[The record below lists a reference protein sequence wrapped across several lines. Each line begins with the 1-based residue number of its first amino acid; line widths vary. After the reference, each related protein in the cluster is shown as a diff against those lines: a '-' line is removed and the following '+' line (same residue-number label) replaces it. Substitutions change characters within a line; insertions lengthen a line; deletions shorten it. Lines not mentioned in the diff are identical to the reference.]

1 MLTSLAY
8 IFILGLF
15 LGALCK
21 KAGLPSLV
29 GYICAG
35 IILGPHAASLLDSSI
50 LSISAALRQLALVI
64 ILTRAGL
71 TLKLEDLKR
80 VGRPAVLMCFVP
92 ATMEILG
99 MVLIAPRLLG
109 INYIEAV
116 LMGAVV
122 AAVSPAVIVPRM
134 IHLIEEGWGKK
145 HSIPQLI
152 MAGASVDD
160 VFVIVVFYSF
170 LSLAKGGSVSPIDF
184 LHIPVAILTGI
195 ILGAFIGYLVAK
207 AFKTFEVR
215 PVAMVLIDLSISFL
229 FIKLENT
236 IGNTI
241 PISGLLGVMAMNI
254 WILRSAPPMA
264 QTLSGM
270 FNQLWGGAEILL
282 FALVGAAVDLKY
294 AFAAGGGA
302 VALLLLV
309 LVFRMVGVFIC
320 LLGTKLTKKERI
332 FCMIGY
338 MPKATVQA
346 AIGSIPLVE
355 GLKCGNAVLTVA
367 VLSILITA
375 PIGAVLIDRNYR
387 KLLER

>member
-15 LGALCK
+15 LGAVCK

-35 IILGPHAASLLDSSI
+35 IILGPYATGFLDDTL
-50 LSISAALRQLALVI
+50 LSISAPLRQLALVI

-92 ATMEILG
+92 ASLEILG
-99 MVLIAPRLLG
+99 MVLIAPKLLG
-109 INYIEAV
+109 ITYIEATI
-116 LMGAVV
+116 MGAVV

-134 IHLIEEGWGKK
+134 IHLMEEGWGKK

-170 LSLAKGGSVSPIDF
+170 MSLAKGGSVSAVDF
-184 LHIPVAILTGI
+184 LHIPVAIVTGI
-195 ILGAFIGYLVAK
+195 ILGALIGYFVAQ
-207 AFKTFEVR
+207 AFKRFEVR
-215 PVAMVLIDLSISFL
+215 PVAMVLIDLSLSFL

-236 IGNTI
+236 VGDIV
-241 PISGLLGVMAMNI
+241 PISGLLAVMAMNI
-254 WILRSAPPMA
+254 WILRSAPA
-264 QTLSGM
+264 VANVLSGM

-294 AFAAGGGA
+294 AFAAGGVA
-302 VALLLLV
+302 VVLLLIV
-309 LVFRMVGVFIC
+309 LLFRMAGVSIC
-320 LLGTKLTKKERI
+320 LLGTNLTKKERI
-332 FCMIGY
+332 FCMFGY

-355 GLKCGNAVLTVA
+355 GLNCGNAVLTVA

-375 PIGAVLIDRNYR
+375 PIGAVLIDRNYSR
-387 KLLER
+387 LLEK